1 MDDKKRE
8 NDELLEQILQEAHSL
23 RDSRKNRHTSES
35 AAGQPAPVKEPQAP
49 AAPATEPSPPEA
61 PQQEPPSRQPARES
75 RWKRFLNRRK
85 RRQEEEPDETE
96 DIYYGLQLK
105 PIEEYQRGLEE
116 PEEHPIDENH
126 PTDEYSFL
134 FDNTPESEL
143 DEEIASRFR
152 ELHRER
158 QRRVE
163 EALEAQGL
171 NFHQVATELGVIRP
185 LPKKTGIDHGK
196 EIFSV
201 TPKAEVHTETPPET
215 PAPPPEPP
223 KPKGTSEKSDRP
235 QTTEAAESQP
245 EKAPVSQKAEPAVPD
260 EPTPKPSSGS
270 PQEPMTVDAI
280 LEQVRK
286 KRREQAAASKEKAA
300 EPAPTGEILPIA
312 DYLAAQKEKAAAPAK
327 PKHLAEE
334 PSKHEEAH
342 AQAESPAKPKHLAE
356 EPSKH
361 EEAHAQA
368 ESPAKPKHLAEEP
381 SKHEEAHA
389 QAESP
394 AKPKHL
400 AEEPSK
406 HEEAHAQAESPAK
419 PKHLAEE
426 PSKHEEA
433 HAQAESPAKPKH
445 LAEEPSKH
453 EEAHAQAESPA
464 KPKHMAEEPQK
475 HKDSAPGK
483 EAAKTPAGKKEFH
496 SSWIPSI
503 RSHGEK
509 HPEKP
514 KEPEESVSAN
524 NPFVDESPRQP
535 KMPREAREG
544 PSYAAHSKPVHLM
557 DLDVLDFAL
566 REESRCYEEELLR
579 KKEAEAQRR
588 RKKHE
593 KMKRKKAA
601 QSGFSLRGDEPE
613 EEAAEPAAPS
623 QEELEDF
630 NDPSD
635 AASVSH
641 DLRASMRELTLRVLV
656 TGLCTGLLGLFGL
669 MGEFTNLFPWHFSE
683 ETTGTVYM
691 TLNLIFLVISIGF
704 CMRMI
709 WSGLKF
715 LFRFKANSDSGL
727 ALAAAAALIQAIC
740 ACVFPEQ
747 IMSGS
752 LHLYSVLASG
762 GLFLN
767 SLGKLVM
774 IRRIWNNFRFVA
786 SREAK
791 FAVQLYDDYNTSL
804 KLAKNC
810 VLGTPVIAYQQKA
823 GFLTRFLQHSYEPD
837 PLETNSQNLAPIG
850 LIASLAL
857 CIASL
862 LISHSATEA
871 VSAFTA
877 SACICVP
884 FTGLL
889 GGNVLLRKLS
899 QLGKR
904 CGAMAVGYPAVE
916 KFSNVNAV
924 MLDAQDLFPKG
935 TIVLNGIKTFGAQRI
950 DEAILKA
957 TALMCAAGGPL
968 VSVFDQIIKTRR
980 EILPRTDKP
989 VYENGRGVTGWVGG
1003 QKVLIGNR
1011 DLLAAHHIDPPSHE
1025 FEDKYTA
1032 GGKKIAYLAVGGQLV
1047 AMFLLTY
1054 RRDIHRVRELQ
1065 RMEENGIS
1073 LIVRTCDPNI
1083 TAPFLAHCFGLD
1095 PRSIQVL
1102 SANLGEEFVRVTS
1115 EPCERT
1121 PALLATRGRPVSLL
1135 RMLSACVR
1143 TRSNLSLATAM
1154 QTVAVVLGF
1163 VLVAF
1168 LGCYSGLQQL
1178 STLSLV
1184 LYEVFWCFVIL
1195 FFPRLHKP

>member
-23 RDSRKNRHTSES
+23 RDSRKTRQPTEN

-49 AAPATEPSPPEA
+49 AAPATEPSQPEA

-75 RWKRFLNRRK
+75 RWKRFLGRRK

-116 PEEHPIDENH
+116 PGEHPIDENH

-201 TPKAEVHTETPPET
+201 TPKAAVHTETPVET
-215 PAPPPEPP
+215 PAPLPEPP
-223 KPKGTSEKSDRP
+223 KPKAASEKAHRP
-235 QTTEAAESQP
+235 QTVEAAESQP

-260 EPTPKPSSGS
+260 EPTPKPSSSS

-286 KRREQAAASKEKAA
+286 KRREQAAASNENAA
-300 EPAPTGEILPIA
+300 EPAQAGEILPIA
-312 DYLAAQKEKAAAPAK
+312 DYLAAQKANAASPAKPKHMAEEPFKHKEAHTQVEPSTKPKHMVEEPSKHEEAHTQAEPSAK

-342 AQAESPAKPKHLAE
+342 TQAEPSAKPKPLAE

-361 EEAHAQA
+361 EETHV
-368 ESPAKPKHLAEEP
+368 
-381 SKHEEAHA
+381 
-389 QAESP
+389 
-394 AKPKHL
+394 
-400 AEEPSK
+400 
-406 HEEAHAQAESPAK
+406 
-419 PKHLAEE
+419 
-426 PSKHEEA
+426 
-433 HAQAESPAKPKH
+433 
-445 LAEEPSKH
+445 
-453 EEAHAQAESPA
+453 QAESPA

-475 HKDSAPGK
+475 HKESASR
-483 EAAKTPAGKKEFH
+483 EEAKTPAAKKEFH
-496 SSWIPSI
+496 SNWIPSI
-503 RSHGEK
+503 RSRGEK

-709 WSGLKF
+709 WSGLKS

-786 SREAK
+786 SRETK

-989 VYENGRGVTGWVGG
+989 VYEDGRGVTGWVGG

>member
-215 PAPPPEPP
+215 PAPPPETP
-223 KPKGTSEKSDRP
+223 KPKGASEKAHHP
-235 QTTEAAESQP
+235 QTMEAAESLP
-245 EKAPVSQKAEPAVPD
+245 EKAPASQKAEPAVPD
-260 EPTPKPSSGS
+260 EPTPKPSSSS

-312 DYLAAQKEKAAAPAK
+312 DYPAAQKEKAAA
-327 PKHLAEE
+327 
-334 PSKHEEAH
+334 
-342 AQAESPAKPKHLAE
+342 
-356 EPSKH
+356 
-361 EEAHAQA
+361 
-368 ESPAKPKHLAEEP
+368 
-381 SKHEEAHA
+381 
-389 QAESP
+389 
-394 AKPKHL
+394 
-400 AEEPSK
+400 
-406 HEEAHAQAESPAK
+406 
-419 PKHLAEE
+419 
-426 PSKHEEA
+426 
-433 HAQAESPAKPKH
+433 PAKPKH

-709 WSGLKF
+709 WSGLKS

-786 SREAK
+786 SRETK

>member
-23 RDSRKNRHTSES
+23 RDSRKTRQTTEN

-201 TPKAEVHTETPPET
+201 TPKVEVHTETPPE
-215 PAPPPEPP
+215 PP
-223 KPKGTSEKSDRP
+223 KPKGASEKAHHP
-235 QTTEAAESQP
+235 QTMEAAESLP
-245 EKAPVSQKAEPAVPD
+245 EKAPASQKAEPAVPD
-260 EPTPKPSSGS
+260 EPTPKPSSSS

-312 DYLAAQKEKAAAPAK
+312 DYPAAQKEKAAA
-327 PKHLAEE
+327 
-334 PSKHEEAH
+334 
-342 AQAESPAKPKHLAE
+342 
-356 EPSKH
+356 
-361 EEAHAQA
+361 
-368 ESPAKPKHLAEEP
+368 
-381 SKHEEAHA
+381 
-389 QAESP
+389 
-394 AKPKHL
+394 
-400 AEEPSK
+400 
-406 HEEAHAQAESPAK
+406 
-419 PKHLAEE
+419 
-426 PSKHEEA
+426 
-433 HAQAESPAKPKH
+433 PAKPKH

-475 HKDSAPGK
+475 HKDSAPRK
-483 EAAKTPAGKKEFH
+483 EETKAPAVKKEFH

-709 WSGLKF
+709 WSGLKS

-786 SREAK
+786 SRETK

>member
-223 KPKGTSEKSDRP
+223 KPKGTSEKADRP

-312 DYLAAQKEKAAAPAK
+312 DYLAAQKEKAAA
-327 PKHLAEE
+327 
-334 PSKHEEAH
+334 
-342 AQAESPAKPKHLAE
+342 
-356 EPSKH
+356 
-361 EEAHAQA
+361 
-368 ESPAKPKHLAEEP
+368 
-381 SKHEEAHA
+381 
-389 QAESP
+389 
-394 AKPKHL
+394 
-400 AEEPSK
+400 
-406 HEEAHAQAESPAK
+406 PAK

-989 VYENGRGVTGWVGG
+989 VYEDGRGVTGWVGG

>member
-23 RDSRKNRHTSES
+23 RDSRKTRQTTEN

-201 TPKAEVHTETPPET
+201 TPKVEVHTETPPE
-215 PAPPPEPP
+215 PP
-223 KPKGTSEKSDRP
+223 KPKGASEKAHHP
-235 QTTEAAESQP
+235 QTMEAAESLP
-245 EKAPVSQKAEPAVPD
+245 EKAPASQKAEPAVPD
-260 EPTPKPSSGS
+260 EPTPKPSSSS

-312 DYLAAQKEKAAAPAK
+312 DYPAAQKEKAAAPAK

-368 ESPAKPKHLAEEP
+368 ESPAKPKHM
-381 SKHEEAHA
+381 
-389 QAESP
+389 
-394 AKPKHL
+394 
-400 AEEPSK
+400 
-406 HEEAHAQAESPAK
+406 
-419 PKHLAEE
+419 
-426 PSKHEEA
+426 
-433 HAQAESPAKPKH
+433 
-445 LAEEPSKH
+445 AEEPSKH

-475 HKDSAPGK
+475 HKDSAPRK
-483 EAAKTPAGKKEFH
+483 EETKAPAVKKEFH

-709 WSGLKF
+709 WSGLKS

-786 SREAK
+786 SRETK

>member
-23 RDSRKNRHTSES
+23 RDSRKTRQPTEN

-49 AAPATEPSPPEA
+49 AAPATEPSQPEA

-75 RWKRFLNRRK
+75 RWKRFLGRRK

-116 PEEHPIDENH
+116 PGEHPIDENH

-201 TPKAEVHTETPPET
+201 TPKAAVHTETPVET
-215 PAPPPEPP
+215 PAPLPEPP
-223 KPKGTSEKSDRP
+223 KPKAASEKAHRP
-235 QTTEAAESQP
+235 QTVEAAESQP

-260 EPTPKPSSGS
+260 EPTPKPSSSS

-286 KRREQAAASKEKAA
+286 KRREQAAASNENAA
-300 EPAPTGEILPIA
+300 EPAQAGEILPIA
-312 DYLAAQKEKAAAPAK
+312 DYLAAQKANAASPAKPKHMAEEPFKHKEAHTQVEPSTKPKHMVEEPSKHEEAHTQAEPSAK

-342 AQAESPAKPKHLAE
+342 TQAEPSAKPKPLAE

-361 EEAHAQA
+361 EETHV
-368 ESPAKPKHLAEEP
+368 
-381 SKHEEAHA
+381 
-389 QAESP
+389 
-394 AKPKHL
+394 
-400 AEEPSK
+400 
-406 HEEAHAQAESPAK
+406 
-419 PKHLAEE
+419 
-426 PSKHEEA
+426 
-433 HAQAESPAKPKH
+433 
-445 LAEEPSKH
+445 
-453 EEAHAQAESPA
+453 QAESPA

-475 HKDSAPGK
+475 HKESASR
-483 EAAKTPAGKKEFH
+483 EEAKTPAAKKEFH
-496 SSWIPSI
+496 SNWIPSI
-503 RSHGEK
+503 RSRGEK

-709 WSGLKF
+709 WSGLKS

-786 SREAK
+786 SRETK

-989 VYENGRGVTGWVGG
+989 VYEDGRGVTGWVGG

-1121 PALLATRGRPVSLL
+1121 PALLAARGRPVSLL

>member
-49 AAPATEPSPPEA
+49 AAPATEPSQPEA

-215 PAPPPEPP
+215 PAPPPETP
-223 KPKGTSEKSDRP
+223 KPKGTSEKAHHP
-235 QTTEAAESQP
+235 QTMEAAESQP
-245 EKAPVSQKAEPAVPD
+245 EKAPASQKAEPAVPD
-260 EPTPKPSSGS
+260 EPTPKPSSSS

-312 DYLAAQKEKAAAPAK
+312 DYLAAQKEKAAA
-327 PKHLAEE
+327 
-334 PSKHEEAH
+334 
-342 AQAESPAKPKHLAE
+342 
-356 EPSKH
+356 
-361 EEAHAQA
+361 
-368 ESPAKPKHLAEEP
+368 
-381 SKHEEAHA
+381 
-389 QAESP
+389 
-394 AKPKHL
+394 
-400 AEEPSK
+400 
-406 HEEAHAQAESPAK
+406 
-419 PKHLAEE
+419 
-426 PSKHEEA
+426 
-433 HAQAESPAKPKH
+433 PAKPKH

-641 DLRASMRELTLRVLV
+641 DLRASMRELTLRVLL

-709 WSGLKF
+709 WSGLKS

>member
-35 AAGQPAPVKEPQAP
+35 AASQPAPVKEPQAP
-49 AAPATEPSPPEA
+49 AAPATEPSQPEA

-215 PAPPPEPP
+215 PAPPPETP
-223 KPKGTSEKSDRP
+223 KPKGASEKAHHP
-235 QTTEAAESQP
+235 QTMEAAESQP
-245 EKAPVSQKAEPAVPD
+245 EKAPASQKAEPAVPD
-260 EPTPKPSSGS
+260 EPTPKPSSSS

-312 DYLAAQKEKAAAPAK
+312 DYPAAQKEKAAAPAK
-327 PKHLAEE
+327 PKHMAEE

-342 AQAESPAKPKHLAE
+342 AQAESPAKPKHM
-356 EPSKH
+356 
-361 EEAHAQA
+361 
-368 ESPAKPKHLAEEP
+368 
-381 SKHEEAHA
+381 
-389 QAESP
+389 
-394 AKPKHL
+394 
-400 AEEPSK
+400 
-406 HEEAHAQAESPAK
+406 
-419 PKHLAEE
+419 
-426 PSKHEEA
+426 
-433 HAQAESPAKPKH
+433 
-445 LAEEPSKH
+445 AEEPSKH

-514 KEPEESVSAN
+514 KEAEESVSAN

-709 WSGLKF
+709 WSGLKS

-786 SREAK
+786 SRETK

>member
-215 PAPPPEPP
+215 P
-223 KPKGTSEKSDRP
+223 KPKGASEKAHHP
-235 QTTEAAESQP
+235 QTMEAAESLP
-245 EKAPVSQKAEPAVPD
+245 EKAPASQKAEPAVPD
-260 EPTPKPSSGS
+260 EPTPKPSSSS

-368 ESPAKPKHLAEEP
+368 ESPAKPKHMAEEP

-394 AKPKHL
+394 AKPKHM
-400 AEEPSK
+400 
-406 HEEAHAQAESPAK
+406 
-419 PKHLAEE
+419 
-426 PSKHEEA
+426 
-433 HAQAESPAKPKH
+433 
-445 LAEEPSKH
+445 AEEPSKH

-709 WSGLKF
+709 WSGLKS

>member
-23 RDSRKNRHTSES
+23 RDSRKTRQPTEN

-49 AAPATEPSPPEA
+49 AAPATEPSQPEA

-75 RWKRFLNRRK
+75 RWKRFLGRRK

-116 PEEHPIDENH
+116 PGEHPIDENH

-223 KPKGTSEKSDRP
+223 KPKGTSEKADRP

-245 EKAPVSQKAEPAVPD
+245 EKAPVSQKAEPAVSD
-260 EPTPKPSSGS
+260 EPTPKPSSSS

-286 KRREQAAASKEKAA
+286 KRREQAAASNENAA
-300 EPAPTGEILPIA
+300 EPAQDGEILPIA
-312 DYLAAQKEKAAAPAK
+312 NYLAAQKANAASPAK
-327 PKHLAEE
+327 PKHMAEEPSKHKEAHTQVEPSTKPKHMVEEPSKHEEAHTQAEPSAKPKHMAEE

-342 AQAESPAKPKHLAE
+342 TQAEPSAKPKPLAE

-361 EEAHAQA
+361 EETHV
-368 ESPAKPKHLAEEP
+368 
-381 SKHEEAHA
+381 
-389 QAESP
+389 
-394 AKPKHL
+394 
-400 AEEPSK
+400 
-406 HEEAHAQAESPAK
+406 
-419 PKHLAEE
+419 
-426 PSKHEEA
+426 
-433 HAQAESPAKPKH
+433 
-445 LAEEPSKH
+445 
-453 EEAHAQAESPA
+453 QAESPA

-475 HKDSAPGK
+475 HKESASR
-483 EAAKTPAGKKEFH
+483 EEAKTPAAKKEFH

-503 RSHGEK
+503 RSRGEK

-579 KKEAEAQRR
+579 KREAEAQRR
-588 RKKHE
+588 RKRHE

-630 NDPSD
+630 NAPSD

-709 WSGLKF
+709 WSGLKS

-727 ALAAAAALIQAIC
+727 ALAAVAALIQAIC

-747 IMSGS
+747 IMNAS

-786 SREAK
+786 SRETK

-989 VYENGRGVTGWVGG
+989 VYEDGRGVTGWVGG

>member
-23 RDSRKNRHTSES
+23 RDSRKTRQPTEN

-49 AAPATEPSPPEA
+49 AAPATEPSQPEA

-75 RWKRFLNRRK
+75 RWKRFLGRRK

-116 PEEHPIDENH
+116 PGEHPIDENH

-201 TPKAEVHTETPPET
+201 TPKAAVHTETPVET
-215 PAPPPEPP
+215 PAPLPEPP
-223 KPKGTSEKSDRP
+223 KPKAASEKAHRP
-235 QTTEAAESQP
+235 QTVEAAESQP

-260 EPTPKPSSGS
+260 EPTPKPSSSS

-286 KRREQAAASKEKAA
+286 KRREQAAASNENAA
-300 EPAPTGEILPIA
+300 EPAQAGEILPIA
-312 DYLAAQKEKAAAPAK
+312 DYLAAQKANTASPAK
-327 PKHLAEE
+327 PKHMAEEPSKHKEAHTQVEPSTKPKHMAEE

-342 AQAESPAKPKHLAE
+342 IQAEPSAKPKPLAE

-361 EEAHAQA
+361 EETHV
-368 ESPAKPKHLAEEP
+368 
-381 SKHEEAHA
+381 
-389 QAESP
+389 
-394 AKPKHL
+394 
-400 AEEPSK
+400 
-406 HEEAHAQAESPAK
+406 
-419 PKHLAEE
+419 
-426 PSKHEEA
+426 
-433 HAQAESPAKPKH
+433 
-445 LAEEPSKH
+445 
-453 EEAHAQAESPA
+453 QAESPA

-475 HKDSAPGK
+475 HKESASR
-483 EAAKTPAGKKEFH
+483 EEAKTPAAKKEFH

-503 RSHGEK
+503 RSRGEK

-630 NDPSD
+630 NAPSD

-709 WSGLKF
+709 WSGLKS

-727 ALAAAAALIQAIC
+727 ALAAVAALIQAIC

-747 IMSGS
+747 IMNAS

-786 SREAK
+786 SRETK

-989 VYENGRGVTGWVGG
+989 VYEDGRGVTGWVGG

>member
-23 RDSRKNRHTSES
+23 RDSRKTRQPTEN

-49 AAPATEPSPPEA
+49 AAPATEPSQPEA

-75 RWKRFLNRRK
+75 RWKRFLGRRK

-116 PEEHPIDENH
+116 PGEHPIDENH

-201 TPKAEVHTETPPET
+201 TPKAAVHTETPVET

-223 KPKGTSEKSDRP
+223 KPKGASEKAHHP
-235 QTTEAAESQP
+235 QTVEAAESQP
-245 EKAPVSQKAEPAVPD
+245 EKVPAPQMAAQAVPD
-260 EPTPKPSSGS
+260 ETAPKTPPIP
-270 PQEPMTVDAI
+270 PQEPLTVDAI

-286 KRREQAAASKEKAA
+286 KRREQAAASNENAA
-300 EPAPTGEILPIA
+300 EPAPAGEILPIA
-312 DYLAAQKEKAAAPAK
+312 DYLAAQKANAASPAK
-327 PKHLAEE
+327 PKHMAEEPSKHKEAHTQVEPSTKPKHMVEEPSKHEEAHTQAEPSAKPKHMAEE

-342 AQAESPAKPKHLAE
+342 TQAEPSAKPKPLAE

-361 EEAHAQA
+361 EETHV
-368 ESPAKPKHLAEEP
+368 
-381 SKHEEAHA
+381 
-389 QAESP
+389 
-394 AKPKHL
+394 
-400 AEEPSK
+400 
-406 HEEAHAQAESPAK
+406 
-419 PKHLAEE
+419 
-426 PSKHEEA
+426 
-433 HAQAESPAKPKH
+433 
-445 LAEEPSKH
+445 
-453 EEAHAQAESPA
+453 QAESPA

-475 HKDSAPGK
+475 HKESASR
-483 EAAKTPAGKKEFH
+483 EEAKTPAAKKEFH

-503 RSHGEK
+503 RSRGEK

-579 KKEAEAQRR
+579 KREAEAQRR
-588 RKKHE
+588 RKRHE

-630 NDPSD
+630 NAPSD

-709 WSGLKF
+709 WSGLKS

-727 ALAAAAALIQAIC
+727 ALAAVAALIQAIC

-747 IMSGS
+747 IMNAS

-786 SREAK
+786 SRETK

-989 VYENGRGVTGWVGG
+989 VYEDGRGVTGWVGG

>member
-23 RDSRKNRHTSES
+23 RDSRKKRHTSES

-49 AAPATEPSPPEA
+49 AAPATEPSQPEA

-223 KPKGTSEKSDRP
+223 KPKGASEKAHHP
-235 QTTEAAESQP
+235 QTMEAAESLP
-245 EKAPVSQKAEPAVPD
+245 EKAPASQKAEPAVPD
-260 EPTPKPSSGS
+260 EPTPKPSSSS

-334 PSKHEEAH
+334 PSKY
-342 AQAESPAKPKHLAE
+342 
-356 EPSKH
+356 
-361 EEAHAQA
+361 
-368 ESPAKPKHLAEEP
+368 
-381 SKHEEAHA
+381 
-389 QAESP
+389 
-394 AKPKHL
+394 
-400 AEEPSK
+400 
-406 HEEAHAQAESPAK
+406 
-419 PKHLAEE
+419 
-426 PSKHEEA
+426 
-433 HAQAESPAKPKH
+433 
-445 LAEEPSKH
+445 

-709 WSGLKF
+709 WSGLKS

-786 SREAK
+786 SRETK